1 MKGVIIMAA
10 VCTRVASKLTMTMKV
25 GIDKNGKDKIATK
38 TIGKLMV
45 DAKDDDV
52 FEIGKAVS
60 ALKLYPM
67 IALERVD
74 ENTLSQA

>member
-1 MKGVIIMAA
+1 MAA
-10 VCTRVASKLTMTMKV
+10 VSTRVASTLKMIMKV

-45 DAKDDDV
+45 NAKDDEV
-52 FEIGKAVS
+52 FEIGTAVS

-67 IALERVD
+67 IGLDRVD